1 MLALADKIWLMNND
15 VVGTATYKL
24 TADPTQLQSALNSAQ
39 SSFKE
44 FAETSKKESKSL
56 SDGLLDISLG
66 AAALSQSFDMLS
78 GTADIINGVVESYQ
92 SYQSAMNG
100 VRAVA
105 SATGNSIAESMQVVK
120 DATAN
125 GLLSQTDA
133 AAAVKN
139 LELYGY
145 TAQQAGEMIRVMT
158 DSAVYNRQAQYT
170 VSEAVRATTEGIRM
184 ENSELS
190 DAAGITKNI
199 AKMQEEYA
207 DELGV
212 TYTSLTQSQKAQA
225 VYNGVLAEGGIFAG
239 NAADYTNTLAGAQS
253 KLDTS
258 LEQVRSS
265 IGQVSEAFAPVV
277 SGIANWVSENR
288 ELVAGLMTFAGIIG
302 AGGALITGIVMAIKA
317 INAIRAA
324 IVTMG
329 IVSKAAVG
337 GLVGL
342 ATAAA
347 AIGGAVV
354 AANAFNSSMDE
365 TTVSLDNSTGAMGDN
380 QQALEE
386 LEQAEA
392 SYNDTLTETSEQ
404 IADLNKQIAKLTRD
418 YRRDLKQILVD
429 HEETIADLTTQ
440 IEEANVDYKRAIDER
455 MAEFNVTMAEQERSH
470 QETVDE
476 LMTQLAF
483 LQRYN
488 NEYNQQ
494 KLAQVQF
501 ALAKEKTLYQQET
514 QAQKEQLA
522 LQNAADAASRDARLA
537 SLQAELADEIAFMQK
552 HREDLNAVRD
562 VILLDE
568 VESLKERYLEQK
580 ASLEAQVIEAANKGK
595 EAADAYYAA
604 YNKVMDEQNPKL
616 RDKMKTALSFLYT
629 DDGVLNFSAYSQWKG
644 LSTQEKVESI
654 KNQALTAR
662 SGGSSGVA
670 LLRDTGF
677 NWSVTDRIGLYARGG
692 FTGRGDPDDIAGFV
706 HKGEYVIP
714 ADYVD
719 QVTGLPETGGSVVQ
733 NVTINLSGTFATSPA
748 ERRKVAQ
755 QIAEALAQVSQTR
768 LA

>member
-1 MLALADKIWLMNND
+1 MLAPADKIWLMNND

-44 FAETSKKESKSL
+44 FAETSKQESKSL

-78 GTADIINGVVESYQ
+78 GTADMINGVVESYQ

-212 TYTSLTQSQKAQA
+212 AYTSLTQSQKAQA

-288 ELVAGLMTFAGIIG
+288 ELVAGLMTFVGIIG

-329 IVSKAAVG
+329 VVSKAAVG

-365 TTVSLDNSTGAMGDN
+365 ATISLDESTGAMGDN

-392 SYNDTLTETSEQ
+392 SYNDTLAETSGQ

-501 ALAKEKTLYQQET
+501 ALAKEKALYQQET

-537 SLQAELADEIAFMQK
+537 SLQAELANEIAFMQK

-580 ASLEAQVIEAANKGK
+580 ASLEAQVVEAANKGK

-692 FTGRGDPDDIAGFV
+692 FTGRGDPNDIAGFV

-719 QVTGLPETGGSVVQ
+719 QVTGLPETRGSVVQ
-733 NVTINLSGTFATSPA
+733 NVTINLSGAFATSPT